1 MANKLPVGGCTDET
15 TWSAY
20 MDIRK
25 MCPDIMSVCLSTPTD
40 GGPTTGVPAGEP
52 TTAVPAE
59 EPMTTQETP
68 LTTAGEIRL
77 YPIYIFRW

>member
-25 MCPDIMSVCLSTPTD
+25 MCPDIMSVCLSTPT
-40 GGPTTGVPAGEP
+40 GGGATTEVPAGEATTGVPAGEP
-52 TTAVPAE
+52 TTEVPAGV
-59 EPMTTQETP
+59 P
-68 LTTAGEIRL
+68 TTAPVAGL
-77 YPIYIFRW
+77 H